1 MEIDDEEEYLSQ
13 EEIDRILNTKY
24 VFDYYVYFDKD
35 DGTIHALSN
44 EILPQYDTS
53 VQVEFEEIERFFNNT
68 DQHFNFKVIFD
79 ADGKPSF
86 VNKYITSNIRTNII
100 ETIRIT
106 DDDCILTVIWTP
118 QGWEFVMAERFLQH
132 PRAKSLNSRLTFYVT
147 SEENI
152 NRLVR
157 PIELQLRNIV
167 ANGTVKVPF
176 ETEQELQIDNISMFT
191 LPFFESY
198 GMKINDNN

>member
-44 EILPQYDTS
+44 ELLPQYDTS

-68 DQHFNFKVIFD
+68 DQHFNFKIIFD

-86 VNKYITSNIRTNII
+86 VNKYITSAIRTNII

-147 SEENI
+147 LEENI

-167 ANGTVKVPF
+167 SNGTVKVPF
-176 ETEQELQIDNISMFT
+176 TTEQELQIDNISMFT

>member
-1 MEIDDEEEYLSQ
+1 MEINDDEEYLSQ

-53 VQVEFEEIERFFNNT
+53 IQVEFEEIERFFNNT

-86 VNKYITSNIRTNII
+86 VNKYIISNIRTNII

-106 DDDCILTVIWTP
+106 DDECILTVVWTP
-118 QGWEFVMAERFLQH
+118 NGWEFVMSERFLQH
-132 PRAKSLNSRLTFYVT
+132 PRAKSINSKLTFYVT
-147 SEENI
+147 LEENI

-176 ETEQELQIDNISMFT
+176 TTEQELHIDNISMFT

-198 GMKINDNN
+198 GMKIKND